1 MKKYKSFKEIA
12 LDLQKHKQ
20 DREAALKELKIVKSD
35 FEAQLKPIALLG
47 NFAKYISKYGFL
59 MLLKKI
65 FK

>member
-12 LDLQKHKQ
+12 LDLQKHKK
-20 DREAALKELKIVKSD
+20 DKEAALEELKIVKSD
-35 FEAQLKPIALLG
+35 FEAQLKPISVLG

-59 MLLKKI
+59 MLFKKM